1 MNPGGKRGGKA
12 SAPSGMQAPAAKEDW
27 RDGLRRVVTTRGEY
41 IKAGD
46 LPAIQTAIKHT
57 QQKIFAVQNQLNNP
71 KFANRPS
78 LVRQLDRH
86 GNVDAAERRL
96 ADLRAKEGYALRLNG
111 AANGGQVAAGRVPNA
126 RRANSR
132 AAAKAG
138 ARAFGYYVK

>member
-1 MNPGGKRGGKA
+1 
-12 SAPSGMQAPAAKEDW
+12 MQAPAAKPDW
-27 RDGLRRVVTTRGEY
+27 REGLRRVVTTRHEY

-46 LPAIQTAIKHT
+46 LPAIQTAIRHT
-57 QQKIFAVQNQLNNP
+57 QQKIFAVQNQLNKP

-111 AANGGQVAAGRVPNA
+111 AANGGQIAAGRVPA
-126 RRANSR
+126 TRRANPR
-132 AAAKAG
+132 GATKAG